1 MPAKAAKDPEPT
13 NTEPIDVPGIN
24 PPEGVKAKV
33 KSTVEYDLNVDPDA
47 IPSNRRA
54 RRFIDDDDE
63 LAQLAAEEAANLE
76 PPDPLAAFL
85 EDWGRYAGYNLEIV
99 RLPDPATRRM
109 PGSQYVRPCFEVERI
124 GGIPFDPINFIGM
137 MQMVNGDSGGIFR
150 FWLTDHSGQPIPGA
164 RMDRLV
170 IADPPRGSG
179 RVSSQQHQSNATSTM
194 GGAPGY
200 GYAPATERQPT
211 EMEKQMQRLQTR
223 MMESMMERLL
233 NPPPVSPQQPLLP
246 DEDRLALL
254 LLQKGDLLG
263 NVVSRI
269 VGLAQ
274 APDQIEKATWKDKLV
289 DLATQNPTLVARVND
304 TIGRIADR
312 LFSGPQPAYIAP
324 PTQHAPQA
332 TPAAAA
338 DPSRYADGA
347 PTNLPDEAPQ
357 DEEDEEEQD
366 MALLEEIINLLSSDE
381 PIAFDNPI
389 FRELEQDYP
398 RRFPFYVTIIARTQ
412 NANQL
417 IDFIIK
423 LPQLPPVYAHALT
436 GPMREHYLSRAE
448 QLRQLCIQSTQPRPQ
463 TARDMNTDERANEQ
477 GKADAQADA
486 QP

>member
-1 MPAKAAKDPEPT
+1 
-13 NTEPIDVPGIN
+13 
-24 PPEGVKAKV
+24 
-33 KSTVEYDLNVDPDA
+33 
-47 IPSNRRA
+47 
-54 RRFIDDDDE
+54 
-63 LAQLAAEEAANLE
+63 
-76 PPDPLAAFL
+76 
-85 EDWGRYAGYNLEIV
+85 
-99 RLPDPATRRM
+99 
-109 PGSQYVRPCFEVERI
+109 
-124 GGIPFDPINFIGM
+124 
-137 MQMVNGDSGGIFR
+137 
-150 FWLTDHSGQPIPGA
+150 
-164 RMDRLV
+164 MDRLV
-170 IADPPRGSG
+170 IADPPGGSG

-211 EMEKQMQRLQTR
+211 ELEKQMQRLQTR

-233 NPPPVSPQQPLLP
+233 NPPQQSSPSLP

-324 PTQHAPQA
+324 PTQHEPQS
-332 TPAAAA
+332 TPAAASSPYGRGQERVSEANASAA
-338 DPSRYADGA
+338 D
-347 PTNLPDEAPQ
+347 NLPSEAPI

-448 QLRQLCIQSTQPRPQ
+448 QLRQLCIQSTQPRSAPQ
-463 TARDMNTDERANEQ
+463 PAGNMNTDERTNEQ

-486 QP
+486 Q